1 MSRPVISAIT
11 LGVAD
16 LDRALAFYRDGLGW
30 PLAGQS
36 RGVAWLDTGG
46 TRLALFPAADLA
58 AYGGVPAGSGGVLL
72 SHNVASAAAVD
83 ALLERARCA
92 GARMLRPAGAMGWGG
107 RAGFFSDPDD
117 HAWEVVWN
125 PRWQEQ

>member
-1 MSRPVISAIT
+1 MSRPVISAVT

-30 PLAGQS
+30 PLAGHS

-46 TRLALFPAADLA
+46 TRLALLPAAELA
-58 AYGGVPAGSGGVLL
+58 ACGGVEAASGGVLL

-83 ALLERARCA
+83 ALLERARRA
-92 GARMLRPAGAMGWGG
+92 GARILRPAGAMEWGG
-107 RAGFFSDPDD
+107 RAGFFSDPDG

-125 PRWQEQ
+125 LRWQEQ

>member
-16 LDRALAFYRDGLGW
+16 LDRALAFYHDGLGW
-30 PLAGQS
+30 PLAGRS
-36 RGVAWLDTGG
+36 RGVAWLDTGD

-58 AYGGVPAGSGGVLL
+58 AYSGVEAGSGGVLL
-72 SHNVASAAAVD
+72 SHNVTSAAAVD
-83 ALLERARCA
+83 ALLERARRA
-92 GARMLRPAGAMGWGG
+92 GARILRPAGAMEWGG
-107 RAGFFSDPDD
+107 RAGFFSDPDG

-125 PRWQEQ
+125 LRWQEQ

>member
-30 PLAGQS
+30 PVAGQS

-46 TRLALFPAADLA
+46 TRLALFPAAELA
-58 AYGGVPAGSGGVLL
+58 AYGRVSAGSGGILL
-72 SHNVASAAAVD
+72 SHNVATAEAVD
-83 ALLERARCA
+83 ALLARTRHAGGRILRAA
-92 GARMLRPAGAMGWGG
+92 GTMEWGG
-107 RAGFFSDPDD
+107 RAGFFSDPDG

-125 PRWQEQ
+125 PRWREQ